1 MPGMDIKPALVS
13 PLYIT
18 LISFSV
24 LQNDFIYL
32 GFKMS
37 NKVLKDQTP
46 DCNMQSSF
54 HLVLGDGAL
63 SEYIKYFSRFLRFLN
78 IAAPHV
84 LLQWQTI

>member
-46 DCNMQSSF
+46 DCNM
-54 HLVLGDGAL
+54 
-63 SEYIKYFSRFLRFLN
+63 
-78 IAAPHV
+78 
-84 LLQWQTI
+84 